1 MTSGTTCV
9 RESEAGLVGGSI
21 KMTQYTAL
29 VEHQRIQML
38 KEIWERKVNYLVA
51 ENGTIKI
58 VYNNGKIRYQ
68 ATRDLNGRK
77 EGQVWWEYSNKT
89 NEQLEGEFR
98 HNEADRVSQ
107 FKHAPVRDLQREQ
120 ELKKA
125 ESLRIRLG
133 RWLLKDGK

>member
-1 MTSGTTCV
+1 
-9 RESEAGLVGGSI
+9 
-21 KMTQYTAL
+21 MTQYTAL